1 MEFRELMT
9 FKNGST
15 AEPASAQA
23 PFLPREALLGLTL
36 APPLITL
43 LVEQF
48 GERPTLVHAAFCL
61 LATWVC
67 TLTVGFALHFAV
79 NWSAPR
85 LFAAVRPALLA
96 GAAVMAVAA
105 TTIVLGMLVV
115 LPRLSWVPPEELP
128 TDLARA
134 LGIGGLYV
142 IVARVATVLV
152 ARARASDAGA
162 ARARISALQAQVSPH
177 FLFNTLNAIASLIP
191 SDPDLAEATLERLAG
206 VLQYSIASGMAQTVS
221 LGEELATVRDYLGI
235 QQARFGPRLRS
246 SIDVSP
252 ELERQTLPPMLL
264 QPLVENAVLHGLASR
279 AEGGEIRISGRTE
292 LNDIVLTVSDDGVGP
307 NGSTRRGNRT
317 GLASIRERLAL
328 TYGDAAAFATRAR
341 QGGGFECELRVP
353 RA

>member
-1 MEFRELMT
+1 MDFRELIT
-9 FKNGST
+9 FRNGST

-48 GERPTLVHAAFCL
+48 GEKPTLVHAAFCL

-67 TLTVGFALHFAV
+67 TWTVGFALHYAV

-85 LFAAVRPALLA
+85 LFAALQPPLLA

-115 LPRLSWVPPEELP
+115 VPRLSWVPPEELS
-128 TDLARA
+128 TDIARG

-142 IVARVATVLV
+142 IVARVATLLI
-152 ARARASDAGA
+152 ARARISDAGA
-162 ARARISALQAQVSPH
+162 TRARISALQAQVSPH

-191 SDPDLAEATLERLAG
+191 SDPGLAEATLERLAG

-252 ELERQTLPPMLL
+252 ELEKQTLPPMLL

-292 LNDIVLTVSDDGVGP
+292 LDRHRSDG
-307 NGSTRRGNRT
+307 
-317 GLASIRERLAL
+317 IR
-328 TYGDAAAFATRAR
+328 
-341 QGGGFECELRVP
+341 
-353 RA
+353 